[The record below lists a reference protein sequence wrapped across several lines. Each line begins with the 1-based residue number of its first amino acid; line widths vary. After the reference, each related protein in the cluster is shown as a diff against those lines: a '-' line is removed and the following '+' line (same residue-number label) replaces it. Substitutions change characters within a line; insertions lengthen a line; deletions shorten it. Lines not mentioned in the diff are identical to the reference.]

1 MANIFPVPIK
11 GTEFRH
17 KVIAESHFLTIVT
30 EGTCSDFQG
39 GSGASEKEYP
49 FQIFQR
55 DSAIVSDAMLS

>member
-39 GSGASEKEYP
+39 GSGASEKR
-49 FQIFQR
+49 I
-55 DSAIVSDAMLS
+55 SLSDIPEGQCHC